1 MAKLN
6 KKMYEDDEY
15 KIIHVDVEKIRTRP
29 TQFVGSLGSAGIAHI
44 CHEIIDNARDEG
56 TKKESPCD
64 TIRVYITDK
73 ELRVVDNGRGIPTD
87 IMQEVYETMQAGTN
101 MTRAN
106 TSSIGENGLGG
117 TTCTLALS
125 SYLKVVSTRPTEKKR
140 LTLEYHEGKLTD
152 KILEEYTGTD
162 HGLDVTFRPSRKVM
176 GVGTIPCEEL
186 KAWLQ
191 EFDYTLQT
199 GVKLSYSIN
208 GEQFFVRHKDLGG
221 FISQT
226 VPTDARMTGDL
237 YFTCGG
243 NLSEFVMEKEYKR
256 HFEIEACLCY
266 SDPDKYRGD
275 DIRQSW
281 MNMINTVQHGDHMNG
296 VLKGFYKAITERIYK
311 RNKKLEGT
319 NLKKDVES
327 HLNIVIKGSCNFA
340 HMFSAQAKDRVMEEH
355 LGKAIAEAV
364 YNELSNS
371 NNGVLN
377 EMCDAIVGNYRARVE
392 GEKMR
397 NVASSAKA
405 IKSWQKPDSY
415 FPCSSVKTVEP
426 KELFLVE
433 GLSAGGGLKGAR
445 NAKYQAILTF
455 RGKSLNVWDLT
466 LDRALK
472 SVPWLNLVKVLE
484 CGIGPTFDIK
494 KLAFDKIIIS
504 TDADI
509 DGFHIRVGISSFF
522 AKFLPEIINAGK
534 LYIAEP
540 PLYKLMKDKEVFY
553 VATQT
558 EYLQKCIESVGDLE
572 IEFPEM
578 K

>member
-1 MAKLN
+1 MAKIIKDDSYTIIEN
-6 KKMYEDDEY
+6 DVAKIQARPGMY
-15 KIIHVDVEKIRTRP
+15 I
-29 TQFVGSLGSAGIAHI
+29 GSLGEAGIFHL
-44 CHEIIDNARDEG
+44 CKEIIDNATDEVL
-56 TKKESPCD
+56 KPNSPC
-64 TIRVYITDK
+64 TGFILEATSK
-73 ELRVVDNGRGIPTD
+73 FLRVIDNGRGIPTNY
-87 IMQEVYETMQAGTN
+87 MQKVYETIQAGSN
-101 MTRAN
+101 LGKD
-106 TSSIGENGLGG
+106 TSEVKGRNGTGS
-117 TTCTLALS
+117 TCVLALS
-125 SYLKVVSTRPTEKKR
+125 SYLKLVSTRSLEKKR
-140 LTLEYHEGKLTD
+140 LTLEYKDGVLVNRVLEEYKGKESGLDITFIPSRRLMGTNVIPCD
-152 KILEEYTGTD
+152 KILEWM
-162 HGLDVTFRPSRKVM
+162 K
-176 GVGTIPCEEL
+176 EL
-186 KAWLQ
+186 
-191 EFDYTLQT
+191 DYTMKP
-199 GVKLSYSIN
+199 GVDIRYKISGKEHEVQYHPLHSFID
-208 GEQFFVRHKDLGG
+208 QF
-221 FISQT
+221 
-226 VPTDARMTGDL
+226 VPTDARLTGDL
-237 YFTCGG
+237 RFTCEGTA
-243 NLSEFVMEKEYKR
+243 
-256 HFEIEACLCY
+256 FEPVEGEDVERRFSIECLMNY
-266 SDPDKYRGD
+266 SNPDKYRGE

-281 MNMINTVQHGDHMNG
+281 MNLINTSQHGDHMTG
-296 VLKGFYKAITERIYK
+296 VLKGFYKAISERIYK
-311 RNKKLEGT
+311 RNKKLEGV

-327 HLNIVIKGSCNFA
+327 HLNVAIRATSTFGN
-340 HMFSAQAKDRVMEEH
+340 MFSAQAKDRVMEEH
-355 LGKAIAEAV
+355 LGKAVAERV
-364 YNELSNS
+364 YEELSNS
-371 NNGVLN
+371 NNSVLN

-415 FPCSSVKTVEP
+415 FPCSSVKTPEP

-455 RGKSLNVWDLT
+455 RGKSLNVWDLS

-522 AKFLPEIINAGK
+522 AKFLPGIIEAGK

-540 PLYKLMKDKEVFY
+540 PLYKLMKEKEVFY
-553 VATQT
+553 VASQT

>member
-1 MAKLN
+1 MAKIIKDDSYTIIEN
-6 KKMYEDDEY
+6 DVAKIQARPSMY
-15 KIIHVDVEKIRTRP
+15 I
-29 TQFVGSLGSAGIAHI
+29 GSLGEAGIFHL
-44 CHEIIDNARDEG
+44 CKEIIDNATDEVL
-56 TKKESPCD
+56 KPNSPC
-64 TIRVYITDK
+64 TGFRLEATNK
-73 ELRVVDNGRGIPTD
+73 FLRVIDNGRGIPTD
-87 IMQEVYETMQAGTN
+87 VMQKVYETIQAGSN
-101 MTRAN
+101 LGKD
-106 TSSIGENGLGG
+106 TSEVKGRNGTGS
-117 TTCTLALS
+117 TCVLALS
-125 SYLKVVSTRPTEKKR
+125 SYLKLVSTRSLEKKR
-140 LTLEYHEGKLTD
+140 LTLEYKDGVLVNRV
-152 KILEEYTGTD
+152 LEEYKGKD
-162 HGLDVTFRPSRKVM
+162 SGLDITFMPSRKRM
-176 GVGTIPCEEL
+176 GSNVIPCEKILDWMKEL
-186 KAWLQ
+186 
-191 EFDYTLQT
+191 DYTMKP
-199 GVKLSYSIN
+199 GVDIIYKIN
-208 GEQFFVRHKDLGG
+208 GETHEVQYHPIHAFIDQFIPK
-221 FISQT
+221 
-226 VPTDARMTGDL
+226 DARMTGDL
-237 YFTCGG
+237 RFVCEGTAYESISDDDDVEDVKRTFTV
-243 NLSEFVMEKEYKR
+243 E
-256 HFEIEACLCY
+256 CLMNY
-266 SDPDKYRGD
+266 SDPSKYRGE

-281 MNMINTVQHGDHMNG
+281 MNLVNTYQHGDHMNG

-311 RNKKLEGT
+311 RNKKLEGV

-327 HLNIVIKGSCNFA
+327 HLNIAIKATSTFGN
-340 HMFSAQAKDRVMEEH
+340 MFSAQFKDRVIEER